1 MTKEGKYIPSNIP
14 KQLGYGAMVYVR
26 RSIVI
31 DASDYLSRAVT
42 IAVRYSAVRRQFGKP
57 GKESEIQVLDYMT
70 QQHRL
75 FPLLATAYAYRFL
88 GVWMDQLYS
97 DVMDRLER
105 KDFSTLPEV
114 HACTAGLKSMTTSV
128 TAVSFCWFQ
137 ICNIFLCDL

>member
-14 KQLGYGAMVYVR
+14 KQLGYGAMVFVR
-26 RSIVI
+26 RSIVV

-97 DVMDRLER
+97 DVMERLER

-128 TAVSFCWFQ
+128 TAVRFCWFQ
-137 ICNIFLCDL
+137 ICNIILCDL